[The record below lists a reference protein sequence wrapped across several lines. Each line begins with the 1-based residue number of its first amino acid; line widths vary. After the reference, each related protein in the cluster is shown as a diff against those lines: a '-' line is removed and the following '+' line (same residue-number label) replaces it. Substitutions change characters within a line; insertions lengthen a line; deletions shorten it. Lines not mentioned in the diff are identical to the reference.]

1 MSDHHK
7 NPMKQGK
14 VNQGE
19 EKQLEIRAVCNM
31 RTTLPVVFSKNAHK
45 GEKPSTQPDG
55 QKTHTHT
62 HTPSIHADPQ
72 LCYLCSTEDTAA
84 GVLLEGST
92 ESLQVN
98 LYPWLPFTYLG
109 KVVFVLTLLEGIAVE
124 ICRLIGQLGDD
135 SVFHLIC
142 WFNSSR

>member
-1 MSDHHK
+1 
-7 NPMKQGK
+7 MKQGE

-31 RTTLPVVFSKNAHK
+31 TTTLPVLFPKNAHK
-45 GEKPSTQPDG
+45 EEKTQHATR
-55 QKTHTHT
+55 QKTHAHT
-62 HTPSIHADPQ
+62 HTDFQ
-72 LCYLCSTEDTAA
+72 LCYLRSTEDTAA
-84 GVLLEGST
+84 GMLLESST

-98 LYPWLPFTYLG
+98 LYLWPPFTYLG

-124 ICRLIGQLGDD
+124 ICCLIGQLGDD

-142 WFNSSR
+142 WFNRSR

>member
-1 MSDHHK
+1 
-7 NPMKQGK
+7 MKQGE

-19 EKQLEIRAVCNM
+19 EKQLEIRAVYNM
-31 RTTLPVVFSKNAHK
+31 TTTLPVLFSKNAHK
-45 GEKPSTQPDG
+45 GEKPTTQPDR
-55 QKTHTHT
+55 QKP
-62 HTPSIHADPQ
+62 HTPSIHADFQ
-72 LCYLCSTEDTAA
+72 LCYLRSTEDKAA
-84 GVLLEGST
+84 GVLSESST

-98 LYPWLPFTYLG
+98 LYLWPPFTYLG
-109 KVVFVLTLLEGIAVE
+109 KVVFVLTLLEGIAIE